1 MISATQSNH
10 PLAGVNEPRESAAL
24 DAACACLHKAGMRVT
39 KPRVAILSTLIKRQ
53 GPATIEQ
60 IHHEVAA
67 NACDLVTVYRCLAA
81 FEEIGLVHR
90 GFQHNGTIFYEYRRG
105 VEARGHLLCKA
116 CGRAESV
123 ELSPGLALDD
133 LVQDRGFRQVSR
145 VVQFFGLCPDCQE
158 TTADAGA
165 DAPALVA
172 ARA

>member
-1 MISATQSNH
+1 MISVTQSNH
-10 PLAGVNEPRESAAL
+10 PFTGLNEPRESAAL

-53 GPATIEQ
+53 SPATIEQ

-67 NACDLVTVYRCLAA
+67 SACDLVTVYRCLAA

-105 VEARGHLLCKA
+105 IEPRGHLLCRS

-123 ELSPGLALDD
+123 ELSTGLNLDD
-133 LVQDRGFRQVSR
+133 LVQERGFRQVSQ

-158 TTADAGA
+158 TMSSAEA
-165 DAPALVA
+165 DAPALAA
-172 ARA
+172 ARG